1 MVNRDTVFYLVL
13 NALEDQEFA
22 CDIDLLREY
31 IIVNNFEGEEIGVI
45 YFGERVIFD
54 PCSSYGDAID
64 YVSLII
70 ETVLST
76 VRWLNCNA

>member
-1 MVNRDTVFYLVL
+1 MVNRDTVFDLVL
-13 NALEDQEFA
+13 NGLEDKEFA

-45 YFGERVIFD
+45 HFGERVTFD

>member
-1 MVNRDTVFYLVL
+1 MINCETVFDLVL
-13 NALEDQEFA
+13 NALEDQEFG
-22 CDIDLLREY
+22 CDVDLSREY
-31 IIVNNFEGEEIGVI
+31 IVVNTFEGEEIGVI
-45 YFGERVIFD
+45 HFGGQVTFD

-70 ETVLST
+70 ETVLTT

>member
-1 MVNRDTVFYLVL
+1 MVNRETVFDLVL
-13 NALEDQEFA
+13 NALEDQEFD
-22 CDIDLLREY
+22 CDADLLREY
-31 IIVNNFEGEEIGVI
+31 INVNNFEGEEIGVI
-45 YFGERVIFD
+45 YFLEEVIFN

-64 YVSLII
+64 YVHLII

>member
-1 MVNRDTVFYLVL
+1 MVNRDTVFDLVL
-13 NALEDQEFA
+13 NGLEDQEFA

-45 YFGERVIFD
+45 HFGERVTFD